1 MAIDEQDVREFFE
14 QWSTTVFTYCRLYM
28 GEEEPA
34 ETAAHQAFVR
44 YLSEEPDLSQD
55 KKIPLRLLRHA
66 YLTCRNL
73 GPNAMSRFPDTEEME
88 EMVKLLPAEERG
100 VFILKSVLDL
110 DFNEI
115 AAVTGMTVEQV
126 HRLWSES
133 LLHVRDLWL
142 KKAS

>member
-1 MAIDEQDVREFFE
+1 
-14 QWSTTVFTYCRLYM
+14 
-28 GEEEPA
+28 
-34 ETAAHQAFVR
+34 
-44 YLSEEPDLSQD
+44 
-55 KKIPLRLLRHA
+55 
-66 YLTCRNL
+66 
-73 GPNAMSRFPDTEEME
+73 ME

-110 DFNEI
+110 DFNQI
-115 AAVTGMTVEQV
+115 AAITGMTLEQV

>member
-14 QWSTTVFTYCRLYM
+14 QWSSPVFTYCRLYM

-34 ETAAHQAFVR
+34 ETAAHQAFVK
-44 YLSEEPDLSQD
+44 YFAEEPNLSQE
-55 KKIPLRLLRHA
+55 KNIPLRLLRHA

-73 GPNAMSRFPDTEEME
+73 SPSFKRRFPDSEEME

-110 DFNEI
+110 DFNQI
-115 AAVTGMTVEQV
+115 AAITGMTLEQV
-126 HRLWSES
+126 HRLWSDS